1 MITQESLFR
10 FKEFINS
17 KIKNVLDLL
26 KTIQVDSPSDFENPS
41 FEPIKE
47 NFNSIKQ
54 NISEGISKFEKIL
67 EKLDKELA
75 WEDLCV
81 GFFGETNAGKSTLIE
96 ALIGGDGRSIGDGR
110 KDFTKEVKHF
120 KYQNIKLIDM
130 PGIEGRE
137 RHVETEI
144 KRAVRKAHII
154 FYIVSSTKEPERETL
169 NKVKSYLGSKTK
181 IYSVINVRCNIDAFK
196 YKKSLEGD
204 DLNIIS
210 ERTKNSMKEIF
221 GGCYDGNIVCHA
233 LLGFYAKGRPKQD
246 NLKDGQKKALEYF
259 GKNKDAILEMSRL
272 NELETLISNGTKN
285 VNVEIIRS
293 NAYEAIGEISYILGR
308 ILKNKKELDLNIK
321 QCENNFR
328 QKKEEILNTIG
339 KYKNEAIT
347 EIEIILNKKG
357 NELMEK
363 VAEKVAEGIDNEW
376 IKEQIENEIKKTEK
390 LIEQELK
397 EKLNK
402 VVSSLNE
409 EVGKLMEELQGR
421 IALQGK
427 FLSITGLEINIK
439 EIIEKLKISAGY
451 IGKQILEL
459 LSLIAMFFGGLLGII
474 AGAFV
479 FVKKIWDWLFG
490 DPEKRKKDA
499 KMKAFNEI
507 KKAIDKI
514 KKEITKELNKEFNNI
529 SSNVYIQ
536 FKGLE
541 NQIRL
546 IRKCIAEFNKYIM
559 ELKELKKEISTEMC
573 KLLLGREDIEA
584 YIDKINSRPYI
595 CILGVTNIEEPNFK
609 NLSIDLAHIYCF
621 NNIRELEQMYNYN
634 TFGGEPQD
642 DKLEFLN
649 RAKDVFSKKATAYV
663 EK

>member
-67 EKLDKELA
+67 QKLDKELA

-144 KRAVRKAHII
+144 RRAVRKAHII

-285 VNVEIIRS
+285 VNAEIIRS
-293 NAYEAIGEISYILGR
+293 NAYEAVGEISYILGR

-339 KYKNEAIT
+339 KYKNEATT
-347 EIEIILNKKG
+347 EIEIILNEKR

-363 VAEKVAEGIDNEW
+363 VSKGIDNKS
-376 IKEQIENEIKKTEK
+376 KEQIENEIKKTEK

-409 EVGKLMEELQGR
+409 EVKKLMGELQSR

-439 EIIEKLKISAGY
+439 EIIEKLKISVLY
-451 IGKQILEL
+451 IGKLIL
-459 LSLIAMFFGGLLGII
+459 LSAIPMFIGGLLGII
-474 AGAFV
+474 PGAFV
-479 FVKKIWDWLFG
+479 FLKRLFG

-514 KKEITKELNKEFNNI
+514 KKETTKGLNKEFNNI
-529 SSNVYIQ
+529 SSNFNTQ

-559 ELKELKKEISTEMC
+559 ELKELKKEVSTEMC

-584 YIDKINSRPYI
+584 YIDKINSRLYI

-609 NLSIDLAHIYCF
+609 NLSIDSDHIYCF
-621 NNIRELEQMYNYN
+621 NNIKELEQMYNYN
-634 TFGGEPQD
+634 TFGGKPQD
-642 DKLEFLN
+642 DKLEFLK
-649 RAKDVFSKKATAYV
+649 RAIVVFSV
-663 EK
+663 

>member
-17 KIKNVLDLL
+17 KVKNVLDLL
-26 KTIQVDSPSDFENPS
+26 KTIQADSPSDFENPS

-67 EKLDKELA
+67 QKLDKELA

-154 FYIVSSTKEPERETL
+154 FYITSSTKEPERETL

-181 IYSVINVRCNIDAFK
+181 IYSVINVRCGIDAFKYK

-210 ERTKNSMKEIF
+210 ERTENSMKEIF
-221 GGCYDGNIVCHA
+221 GGCYGGNIVCHA

-259 GKNKDAILEMSRL
+259 GKNKDAILQMSQL
-272 NELETLISNGTKN
+272 NELETLISYGTKN
-285 VNVEIIRS
+285 VNAEIIRS
-293 NAYEAIGEISYILGR
+293 NAYEAISAISSTLGR
-308 ILKNKKELDLNIK
+308 ILKNKKALDLNIK
-321 QCENNFR
+321 QCESNFR
-328 QKKEEILNTIG
+328 QKKEEIKNTIG
-339 KYKNEAIT
+339 KYKNEATT
-347 EIEIILNKKG
+347 EIEIILNEKR
-357 NELMEK
+357 NELIEK
-363 VAEKVAEGIDNEW
+363 VYKGIDNEW
-376 IKEQIENEIKKTEK
+376 TEEQIKNEIKKTEK

-402 VVSSLNE
+402 VFSSLNE

-421 IALQGK
+421 IALQDK
-427 FLSITGLEINIK
+427 FLSMTGLEINIK
-439 EIIEKLKISAGY
+439 EIIEKLKINALY

-459 LSLIAMFFGGLLGII
+459 LSSIAMLFSGGLLWII

-479 FVKKIWDWLFG
+479 ILKKIWDWLFG

-499 KMKAFNEI
+499 KMKAYDKI

-514 KKEITKELNKEFNNI
+514 KKEITKGLNKEFNNI
-529 SSNVYIQ
+529 SSNFDIQ
-536 FKGLE
+536 FKGFE
-541 NQIRL
+541 NQIRVL
-546 IRKCIAEFNKYIM
+546 RKCIAEFNKYIM
-559 ELKELKKEISTEMC
+559 ELKKFKKEISTEMC

-609 NLSIDLAHIYCF
+609 NLSIDSAHIYCF
-621 NNIRELEQMYNYN
+621 NDIKELKQMHTYNN
-634 TFGGEPQD
+634 SDGEPQD
-642 DKLEFLN
+642 DKSEFLN
-649 RAKDVFSKKATAYV
+649 RAIEAFSV
-663 EK
+663 

>member
-67 EKLDKELA
+67 QKLDKELV

-144 KRAVRKAHII
+144 RRAVRKAHII

-246 NLKDGQKKALEYF
+246 NLKDGQKKAFEYF

-285 VNVEIIRS
+285 VNAEIIRS
-293 NAYEAIGEISYILGR
+293 NAYEAVGEISYILGR

-363 VAEKVAEGIDNEW
+363 VAEGIDNKS
-376 IKEQIENEIKKTEK
+376 KEQIENEIKKTEK

-402 VVSSLNE
+402 VFSSLNE

-439 EIIEKLKISAGY
+439 EIIEKLKTNALY
-451 IGKQILEL
+451 KVKRILEL
-459 LSLIAMFFGGLLGII
+459 LSAIPMLFGGLLGII

-479 FVKKIWDWLFG
+479 ILKKIWDWLFG

-499 KMKAFNEI
+499 KMKAYDEI

-514 KKEITKELNKEFNNI
+514 KKETTKGLNKEFNNI
-529 SSNVYIQ
+529 SSNFNTQ

-559 ELKELKKEISTEMC
+559 ELKKLKKEISTEMC

-595 CILGVTNIEEPNFK
+595 CIIGLTNVEGPNFK
-609 NLSIDLAHIYCF
+609 NLSIDSDHIYCF

-642 DKLEFLN
+642 DKLEFLK
-649 RAKDVFSKKATAYV
+649 RAIVVFSV
-663 EK
+663 

>member
-67 EKLDKELA
+67 QKLDKELV

-144 KRAVRKAHII
+144 RRAVRKAHII

-246 NLKDGQKKALEYF
+246 NLKDGQKKAFEYF

-285 VNVEIIRS
+285 VNAEIIRS
-293 NAYEAIGEISYILGR
+293 NAYEAVGEISYILGR

-363 VAEKVAEGIDNEW
+363 VAEGIDNKS
-376 IKEQIENEIKKTEK
+376 KEQIENEIKKTEK

-439 EIIEKLKISAGY
+439 EIIEKLKTNALY
-451 IGKQILEL
+451 KVKRILEL
-459 LSLIAMFFGGLLGII
+459 LSAIPMLFGGLLGII

-479 FVKKIWDWLFG
+479 ILKKIWDWLFG

-499 KMKAFNEI
+499 KMKAYDEI

-514 KKEITKELNKEFNNI
+514 KKETTKGLNKEFNNI
-529 SSNVYIQ
+529 SSNFNTQ

-559 ELKELKKEISTEMC
+559 ELKKLKKEISTEMC

-595 CILGVTNIEEPNFK
+595 CIIGLTNVEGPN
-609 NLSIDLAHIYCF
+609 L
-621 NNIRELEQMYNYN
+621 
-634 TFGGEPQD
+634 
-642 DKLEFLN
+642 
-649 RAKDVFSKKATAYV
+649 KKSV
-663 EK
+663 H

>member
-1 MITQESLFR
+1 
-10 FKEFINS
+10 
-17 KIKNVLDLL
+17 
-26 KTIQVDSPSDFENPS
+26 
-41 FEPIKE
+41 
-47 NFNSIKQ
+47 
-54 NISEGISKFEKIL
+54 
-67 EKLDKELA
+67 
-75 WEDLCV
+75 
-81 GFFGETNAGKSTLIE
+81 
-96 ALIGGDGRSIGDGR
+96 
-110 KDFTKEVKHF
+110 
-120 KYQNIKLIDM
+120 M

-144 KRAVRKAHII
+144 RRAVKKAHII
-154 FYIVSSTKEPERETL
+154 FYIISSTKEPERETL
-169 NKVKSYLGSKTK
+169 NKVKNYLGSKTK
-181 IYSVINVRCNIDAFK
+181 IYSVINVRCGIDAFK

-246 NLKDGQKKALEYF
+246 NLKDGQKKAFEYF
-259 GKNKDAILEMSRL
+259 GKNKNAILQMSRL

-285 VNVEIIRS
+285 VNAEIIRS
-293 NAYEAIGEISYILGR
+293 NAYEAISEISSILGK

-363 VAEKVAEGIDNEW
+363 VSKGIDNKW
-376 IKEQIENEIKKTEK
+376 TKEQIENEIKKTEK

-439 EIIEKLKISAGY
+439 EIIEKLKITALY

-459 LSLIAMFFGGLLGII
+459 LSFSSIAMFFGGLLGWII
-474 AGAFV
+474 AGGAFV
-479 FVKKIWDWLFG
+479 LKKIWDWVFG

-499 KMKAFNEI
+499 KMKACDEI

-514 KKEITKELNKEFNNI
+514 KKEITKGLNKEFNNI
-529 SSNVYIQ
+529 SSNFYIQ
-536 FKGLE
+536 FKGFE
-541 NQIRL
+541 NQIRVL
-546 IRKCIAEFNKYIM
+546 RKCIAEFNKYIM
-559 ELKELKKEISTEMC
+559 ELKKFKKEISTEMC

-621 NNIRELEQMYNYN
+621 NDIKELKQMHTYNN
-634 TFGGEPQD
+634 SDGGPQD
-642 DKLEFLN
+642 DKSEFLN
-649 RAKDVFSKKATAYV
+649 RAIKVFSV
-663 EK
+663 

>member
-17 KIKNVLDLL
+17 KVKNVLDLL
-26 KTIQVDSPSDFENPS
+26 KTIQADSPSDFENPPL
-41 FEPIKE
+41 EPIKE

-67 EKLDKELA
+67 QKLDKELA
-75 WEDLCV
+75 WEDLGV

-110 KDFTKEVKHF
+110 KDFTREVKHF
-120 KYQNIKLIDM
+120 EYQNIKLIDM

-154 FYIVSSTKEPERETL
+154 FYITSSTKEPERETL
-169 NKVKSYLGSKTK
+169 NKVKRYLGSKTK
-181 IYSVINVRCNIDAFK
+181 IYSVINVRCGIDAFK

-246 NLKDGQKKALEYF
+246 NLKDGQKKAFEYF
-259 GKNKDAILEMSRL
+259 GKNKNAILQMSRL
-272 NELETLISNGTKN
+272 NELETLISNRTKN
-285 VNVEIIRS
+285 VNAEIIRS
-293 NAYEAIGEISYILGR
+293 NAYEAISEISSTLGK

-339 KYKNEAIT
+339 KYKNEATT
-347 EIEIILNKKG
+347 EIEIILNEKR

-363 VAEKVAEGIDNEW
+363 VSKGIDNEW
-376 IKEQIENEIKKTEK
+376 TEEQIENEIKEIEK

-427 FLSITGLEINIK
+427 FLSKTGLEINIK
-439 EIIEKLKISAGY
+439 EIIEKLKINAAY

-459 LSLIAMFFGGLLGII
+459 LSSIAMLFVGLPGII
-474 AGAFV
+474 AGV
-479 FVKKIWDWLFG
+479 FLLLKKFWDWFFG

-499 KMKAFNEI
+499 KMKARYEI

-514 KKEITKELNKEFNNI
+514 KKEITKGLNKEFNNI
-529 SSNVYIQ
+529 SSNFYIQ
-536 FKGLE
+536 FKGFE
-541 NQIRL
+541 NQIRVL
-546 IRKCIAEFNKYIM
+546 RKCIAEFNKYIM
-559 ELKELKKEISTEMC
+559 ELKKFKKEISTEMC

-595 CILGVTNIEEPNFK
+595 CILGVKNIEETNFK

-621 NNIRELEQMYNYN
+621 NDIKELKQMHTYNN
-634 TFGGEPQD
+634 SDGEPQD
-642 DKLEFLN
+642 GKSEFLN
-649 RAKDVFSKKATAYV
+649 RAIEVFSV
-663 EK
+663 

>member
-17 KIKNVLDLL
+17 KVKNVLDLL
-26 KTIQVDSPSDFENPS
+26 KIIQADSQSDFENPS
-41 FEPIKE
+41 FEHIKE
-47 NFNSIKQ
+47 NFNSIEQ

-67 EKLDKELA
+67 QKLDKELA
-75 WEDLCV
+75 WEDLGI

-120 KYQNIKLIDM
+120 KYKNIKLIDM

-144 KRAVRKAHII
+144 RRALKKAHII
-154 FYIVSSTKEPERETL
+154 FYIISSTKEPERETL
-169 NKVKSYLGSKTK
+169 NKVKNYLGSKTK
-181 IYSVINVRCNIDAFK
+181 IYSVINVRCGIDAFK

-221 GGCYDGNIVCHA
+221 GGSYDGNIVCHA
-233 LLGFYAKGRPKQD
+233 LLGFYAKGSPKQD
-246 NLKDGQKKALEYF
+246 NLKYGQKKAFEYF
-259 GKNKDAILEMSRL
+259 GKNKNAILQMSRL
-272 NELETLISNGTKN
+272 NELETLISNRTKN
-285 VNVEIIRS
+285 VNAEIIRS
-293 NAYEAIGEISYILGR
+293 NAYEAISEISSTLGK

-339 KYKNEAIT
+339 KYKNEATT

-357 NELMEK
+357 NQLMEK
-363 VAEKVAEGIDNEW
+363 VSKGIDDKW
-376 IKEQIENEIKKTEK
+376 TKEQIENEIKKTKK
-390 LIEQELK
+390 LIGKELK
-397 EKLNK
+397 EKINK
-402 VVSSLNE
+402 VVSSMNE
-409 EVGKLMEELQGR
+409 EVEKLMEELQGR

-427 FLSITGLEINIK
+427 FLSKTGLEINIK
-439 EIIEKLKISAGY
+439 EIIEKLKINAAY

-459 LSLIAMFFGGLLGII
+459 LSSIAMLFVGLPGII
-474 AGAFV
+474 AGV
-479 FVKKIWDWLFG
+479 FLLLKKFWDWFFG

-499 KMKAFNEI
+499 KMKALYEI
-507 KKAIDKI
+507 KKAIAKI
-514 KKEITKELNKEFNNI
+514 EKEITKELNKEFNNI
-529 SSNVYIQ
+529 SSNFYIQ
-536 FKGLE
+536 FKGFE
-541 NQIRL
+541 NQIRVL
-546 IRKCIAEFNKYIM
+546 RKCIAEFNKYIM
-559 ELKELKKEISTEMC
+559 ELKKFKKEISTEMC

-595 CILGVTNIEEPNFK
+595 CILGVKNIEETNFK

-621 NNIRELEQMYNYN
+621 NDIKELKQMHTYNN
-634 TFGGEPQD
+634 SDGEPQD
-642 DKLEFLN
+642 GKSEFLN
-649 RAKDVFSKKATAYV
+649 RAIEVFSV
-663 EK
+663 

>member
-17 KIKNVLDLL
+17 KVKNVLDLL
-26 KTIQVDSPSDFENPS
+26 KTIQDDSPSDFEPPS

-67 EKLDKELA
+67 QKLDKELA

-81 GFFGETNAGKSTLIE
+81 GFFGETNAGKSTIIE

-130 PGIEGRE
+130 PGIEGKE

-144 KRAVRKAHII
+144 RRAVKKAHII
-154 FYIVSSTKEPERETL
+154 FYIISSTKEPERETL
-169 NKVKSYLGSKTK
+169 NKVKNYLGSKTK
-181 IYSVINVRCNIDAFK
+181 IYSVINVRCGIDAFK

-233 LLGFYAKGRPKQD
+233 LLGFYAKGSPKQD
-246 NLKDGQKKALEYF
+246 NLKYGQKKAFEYF
-259 GKNKDAILEMSRL
+259 GKNKNAILQMSRL
-272 NELETLISNGTKN
+272 NELETLISNRTKN
-285 VNVEIIRS
+285 VNAEIIRS
-293 NAYEAIGEISYILGR
+293 NAYEAISEISSTLGK

-339 KYKNEAIT
+339 KYKNEATT
-347 EIEIILNKKG
+347 EIEIILNEKR

-363 VAEKVAEGIDNEW
+363 VYKGIDDKW
-376 IKEQIENEIKKTEK
+376 TKEQIENEIKKTKK
-390 LIEQELK
+390 LIGKELK
-397 EKLNK
+397 EKINK
-402 VVSSLNE
+402 VVSSMNE
-409 EVGKLMEELQGR
+409 EVEKLMEELQGR

-439 EIIEKLKISAGY
+439 EIIEKLKINASY
-451 IGKQILEL
+451 IGKQILKL
-459 LSLIAMFFGGLLGII
+459 LSSIAMLLSGGLLGII
-474 AGAFV
+474 AGMFII
-479 FVKKIWDWLFG
+479 FKNIWDCCFG

-499 KMKAFNEI
+499 KMKAYDEI

-514 KKEITKELNKEFNNI
+514 KKEITKGLNKEFNNI
-529 SSNVYIQ
+529 SRNFYIQ
-536 FKGLE
+536 FKGFE
-541 NQIRL
+541 NQIRVL
-546 IRKCIAEFNKYIM
+546 RKCIAEFNKYIM
-559 ELKELKKEISTEMC
+559 ELKKFKKEISTEMC

-595 CILGVTNIEEPNFK
+595 CILGVKNIEDTNFK
-609 NLSIDLAHIYCF
+609 NLSIDLSHIYCF
-621 NNIRELEQMYNYN
+621 NDIKELKQMHTYNN
-634 TFGGEPQD
+634 SDGEPQD
-642 DKLEFLN
+642 GKSEFLK
-649 RAKDVFSKKATAYV
+649 RAIEVFSV
-663 EK
+663 